1 MGKSF
6 DLQSILHHV
15 SNIRL
20 PGGMVGKVCTVLVIV
35 SLSMAVIAWSV
46 KLVWVSALA
55 VILLFL
61 LCFVMLWR
69 VISFADKNPQAA
81 ILEGAEFLMH
91 EQLMLGTKA
100 NPEIKAAIEEY
111 AEAHSVTLSPIEE
124 KKALQPD
131 PPETQIPS
139 DTSDGKEVSNG

>member
-1 MGKSF
+1 MVKSF
-6 DLQSILHHV
+6 NLQSILHHV
-15 SNIRL
+15 SKIRL
-20 PGGMVGKVCTVLVIV
+20 PGGMVGKVCMVLIIV
-35 SLSMAVIAWSV
+35 ALSMVAIAWSV
-46 KLVWVSALA
+46 KIVWVSALT

-69 VISFADKNPQAA
+69 IISFADKNPQAA

-100 NPEIKAAIEEY
+100 NPEIKADIEEY
-111 AEAHSVTLSPIEE
+111 AEAHIATFSPIEE
-124 KKALQPD
+124 KKVLQPD
-131 PPETQIPS
+131 QPEPEITA

>member
-1 MGKSF
+1 MEKSF
-6 DLQSILHHV
+6 NLQSMLQHV

-20 PGGMVGKVCTVLVIV
+20 PGGMVGKVCTVLIIV
-35 SLSMAVIAWSV
+35 SLSMSVIAWSV
-46 KLVWVSALA
+46 KLVWVSVLA
-55 VILLFL
+55 IILLFL

-100 NPEIKAAIEEY
+100 NPEIKAAIEKY
-111 AEAHSVTLSPIEE
+111 AEAHVVTLSPIEE
-124 KKALQPD
+124 KKVLQPD
-131 PPETQIPS
+131 PPELQIPT